1 MITWL
6 LLAACTDWGS
16 ALPPTN
22 TPPIAVA
29 ETLGGTTISLGETAS
44 FSGAASSDPDGV
56 IAAWQ
61 WSVAE
66 APDGSAAGLRDA
78 WSAEITF
85 IPDLPGSYTLSLRV
99 WDDRGGV
106 SAPDVAA
113 LIVEDTGGADTGGA
127 DTGGVV
133 EDDPAE
139 DTGSPGVVDTDGP
152 GDEADPEDTSDVD
165 LAGKGCGCS
174 STGSGPASPLGGL
187 AAVALGA
194 LALVRRR
201 E

>member
-16 ALPPTN
+16 ALPPAN
-22 TPPIAVA
+22 TPPLAVA
-29 ETLGGTTISLGETAS
+29 ETLGGTAIALGETAS
-44 FSGAASSDPDGV
+44 FSGAASSDADGA

-66 APDGSAAGLRDA
+66 APAGSAAGLEDA

-85 IPDLPGSYTLSLRV
+85 TPDLPGTYTLSLRV

-113 LIVEDTGGADTGGA
+113 LLVEDTGGADTGDADTGDTDTGGADTGDTDTGGADTGGA
-127 DTGGVV
+127 DTGGA
-133 EDDPAE
+133 DTAAGA
-139 DTGSPGVVDTDGP
+139 DTGDADTAADTDAALDTAAG
-152 GDEADPEDTSDVD
+152 ADTA
-165 LAGKGCGCS
+165 AG
-174 STGSGPASPLGGL
+174 TGG
-187 AAVALGA
+187 
-194 LALVRRR
+194 
-201 E
+201 